1 MAVSL
6 DGRSG
11 GDSRIV
17 FQDRMDE
24 DQELP
29 ASETW
34 TSGVVIGGTGR
45 GNDPTSEC
53 S

>member
-1 MAVSL
+1 M
-6 DGRSG
+6 
-11 GDSRIV
+11 

-34 TSGVVIGGTGR
+34 TSSVGIGGTGR